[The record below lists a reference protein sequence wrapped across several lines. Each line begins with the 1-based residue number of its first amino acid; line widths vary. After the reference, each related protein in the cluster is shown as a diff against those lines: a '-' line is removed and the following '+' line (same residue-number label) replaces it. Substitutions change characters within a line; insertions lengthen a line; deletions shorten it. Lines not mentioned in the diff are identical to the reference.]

1 MTFFGTFLKN
11 VARIECATY
20 YERLYNAYIQFAKNF
35 PKMPKFSWVISRSS
49 RPKVF
54 FKRDVLENFA
64 KSTRNPKYRSLFLIK
79 LQSSIP
85 QHQKRNCSTEIFP
98 WVLRNFQ
105 EQLRAAACFFVISRE
120 VSQFFNP
127 IQDRHFRGCLRM
139 GGAKSPRSL
148 KSFTHILQWWNLGQL

>member
-85 QHQKRNCSTEIFP
+85 QLCSKKKLQHGNCPMNFAEFP
-98 WVLRNFQ
+98 RT
-105 EQLRAAACFFVISRE
+105 S
-120 VSQFFNP
+120 P
-127 IQDRHFRGCLRM
+127 GGCLFFRYFKR
-139 GGAKSPRSL
+139 GFS
-148 KSFTHILQWWNLGQL
+148 IL

>member
-1 MTFFGTFLKN
+1 MTVFWTFLKN

-20 YERLYNAYIQFAKNF
+20 YERLYNPCIRLKKIQFAKNF

-64 KSTRNPKYRSLFLIK
+64 KSTKNPKYRSLYLIT

-85 QHQKRNCSTEIFP
+85 QLCSKKKLQHGNFP
-98 WVLRNFQ
+98 MNFA
-105 EQLRAAACFFVISRE
+105 EFPRTA
-120 VSQFFNP
+120 P
-127 IQDRHFRGCLRM
+127 GGCLFFRYFKR
-139 GGAKSPRSL
+139 GFS
-148 KSFTHILQWWNLGQL
+148 IL